1 MAAKKA
7 GAGKISARERARSAK
22 AELDAQRAERE
33 KKIEDAAAN
42 YYEAEDAIREADE
55 ARSLAQLRAAQ
66 AIAELIDVHDEPADR
81 VAALCGLTVP
91 KVRALRKQA
100 LKEAAAEVEDSP
112 PAEPVTTDAAADS
125 PVP

>member
-1 MAAKKA
+1 MTMAAKKA

-22 AELDAQRAERE
+22 AELDAQRAEHE
-33 KKIEDAAAN
+33 KKIEDAAAS

-55 ARSLAQLRAAQ
+55 ARSQAQLQAAQ
-66 AIAELIDVHDEPADR
+66 AIAELVDDHGEPVDR

-100 LKEAAAEVEDSP
+100 LEEAAGESDESP
-112 PAEPVTTDAAADS
+112 AADTVTTQTAAES
-125 PVP
+125 

>member
-1 MAAKKA
+1 
-7 GAGKISARERARSAK
+7 
-22 AELDAQRAERE
+22 E
-33 KKIEDAAAN
+33 KKIEDTAAS

-66 AIAELIDVHDEPADR
+66 AIAELIDVHDEPVDR

-100 LKEAAAEVEDSP
+100 LEEAAAESEDSP
-112 PAEPVTTDAAADS
+112 PAEPVTTAATADS
-125 PVP
+125 QVP